1 MMSSTRFA
9 PIGRRTR
16 GMVGMMMV
24 AAALVA
30 TTPSAQAAGPAP
42 LEPGHYRMAYQS
54 ATASS
59 MAPRADGTYSG
70 TSLYVFRNDQ
80 GTQVCIENVQYDAA
94 NTLISEY
101 GCAGIPEQAFTLD
114 KKLQSATLA
123 PTMVTLNTFDCQEAT
138 GCMVASSR
146 NVEVTATMQGAGELQ
161 KIKSRSLYDDGRC
174 TYQNKNGGEV
184 RTAITNVTLNGENIN
199 GAGSL
204 AASQELTV
212 VRCD

>member
-1 MMSSTRFA
+1 MHSTRFA

-24 AAALVA
+24 AAALIA
-30 TTPSAQAAGPAP
+30 TAPSAEAAGPAP
-42 LEPGHYRMAYQS
+42 AEPGRYRTAYQS

-80 GTQVCIENVQYDAA
+80 GTQVCIENVDYDAA

-101 GCAGIPEQAFTLD
+101 GCAAIPEQAFTLD

-123 PTMVTLNTFDCQEAT
+123 PSTVTLNTYRCNEFECSA
-138 GCMVASSR
+138 VSSR
-146 NVEVTATMQGAGELQ
+146 DVEVTATMQGVGELQ
-161 KIKSRSLYDDGRC
+161 HIKSRSLYDDGRC

-184 RTAITNVTLNGENIN
+184 RTATTNVILDGENI
-199 GAGSL
+199 GGEGSL
-204 AASQELTV
+204 AASQSLTV